1 MDQRQL
7 PHTDLNVSRL
17 CLGTMTFGSQVTE
30 IDSLALLDAA
40 LDAGVNFVDTANVYN
55 DGVSEEIVGRCL
67 RGRRDQVVLAS
78 KGFGAM
84 GSPVEYQG
92 LSRPSLQR
100 ALDESL
106 RRLQTDY
113 LDLYYLHQP
122 DASTPIEET
131 LETLEEFRKAGKIRY
146 AGVSNFASWQVAE
159 AFSLCEKNGRQ
170 VPAVSQPMYN
180 LLARGIEQE
189 YVAFAKAYG
198 VSKVVYNPLA
208 GGLLTGKQSLQAGP
222 AAGTRFDGNQRY
234 LERYWHPGYFH
245 AVEALKQLSAQCGRP
260 LLEIAFR
267 WLLDQEHVDAVILGA
282 SKIEHLR
289 ANIAAAATAP
299 LTDDIRAEC
308 DRIWDELRGPTPY
321 YNR

>member
-17 CLGTMTFGSQVTE
+17 CLGTMTFGSQVSE
-30 IDSLALLDAA
+30 ADSCAMLSAA
-40 LDAGVNFVDTANVYN
+40 LEAGVNFVDTANVYN
-55 DGVSEEIVGRCL
+55 GGLSEEIVGRCL
-67 RGRRDQVVLAS
+67 RGRRDQVILAS

-92 LSRPSLQR
+92 LSRSSLRR
-100 ALDESL
+100 ALEESL

-122 DASTPIEET
+122 DYNTALEET
-131 LETLEEFRKAGKIRY
+131 LETLEELRSEGKIRH
-146 AGVSNFASWQVAE
+146 AGVSNFASWQIAQS
-159 AFSLCEKNGRQ
+159 FSLCEKNGWQ

-180 LLARGIEQE
+180 LLARNIEQE
-189 YVAFAKAYG
+189 FVAFAKEYR

-208 GGLLTGKQSLQAGP
+208 GGLLTGKQSLESGP
-222 AAGTRFDGNQRY
+222 AEGTRFDGNQRY
-234 LERYWHPGYFH
+234 LERYWHPGYFQ
-245 AVEALKQLSAQCGRP
+245 AVESLKKLSAECGRP

-267 WLLDQEHVDAVILGA
+267 WLLDQDHVDAVILGA

-289 ANIAAAATAP
+289 ANLAASAAAP
-299 LTDDIRAEC
+299 LSAEVREGC
-308 DRIWDELRGPTPY
+308 DRIWDELRGPTPA